1 MKTILICLILIT
13 QIFATN
19 NNFNYLHNHVKSGSN
34 SQNQQV
40 EERSLVP
47 NWAKGIV
54 WYQIFPERFDNG
66 DISNDPTSE
75 RVFSDSKN
83 KIDNWEVTSW
93 TSNWFAQDEW
103 MEESKRTDVYLR
115 RYGGDIQGVINRL
128 DYLKELGVGAIY
140 LNPVFDAVSLHK
152 YDGSTFHHIDI
163 NFGPNPNEDEKII
176 SSEIPHD
183 SGTWEWSSADKLFL
197 QLIKEVHKR
206 NMKII
211 IDGVFNHTGRNFWAF
226 KDIVEKGENSLY
238 KNWYRINSFDD
249 PSTEKN
255 EFDYK
260 GWWNIASLPEI
271 NRTENDLHREPKK
284 YIFEI
289 TKRWMDPNGDGNT
302 DDGIDGWR
310 LDVAREV
317 PIGFWND
324 WNNLVKSINKEA
336 VIIGELWELSP
347 DFVGANKPFDG
358 LMNYNFAFAVN
369 DFFIAD
375 KNKIKRSDLIANL
388 KEITNTYPE
397 DNLHALQNLVDSHDT
412 ERISSI
418 IKNPDRNYDRDG
430 NSGNENYDPSKPGSN
445 EYQKQ
450 KLIAAFQM
458 TYLGAPM
465 IYYGDEVGMWGA
477 DDPHCRKPMVWDD
490 KIYDDEL
497 IDENSGFKKG
507 FGSYKV
513 FQNKDLLN
521 TYKKLIAIRN
531 SSKALQFGSVEFLT
545 EIISEKLFGFTREF
559 ENENIYVIFN
569 LSDKEEILELPSN
582 SYMDLYNNFEIKSNN
597 RSLILV
603 PNSFV
608 ILKEI

>member
-1 MKTILICLILIT
+1 
-13 QIFATN
+13 
-19 NNFNYLHNHVKSGSN
+19 
-34 SQNQQV
+34 
-40 EERSLVP
+40 
-47 NWAKGIV
+47 
-54 WYQIFPERFDNG
+54 
-66 DISNDPTSE
+66 
-75 RVFSDSKN
+75 
-83 KIDNWEVTSW
+83 
-93 TSNWFAQDEW
+93 
-103 MEESKRTDVYLR
+103 
-115 RYGGDIQGVINRL
+115 
-128 DYLKELGVGAIY
+128 
-140 LNPVFDAVSLHK
+140 
-152 YDGSTFHHIDI
+152 
-163 NFGPNPNEDEKII
+163 
-176 SSEIPHD
+176 
-183 SGTWEWSSADKLFL
+183 
-197 QLIKEVHKR
+197 
-206 NMKII
+206 
-211 IDGVFNHTGRNFWAF
+211 
-226 KDIVEKGENSLY
+226 
-238 KNWYRINSFDD
+238 
-249 PSTEKN
+249 
-255 EFDYK
+255 
-260 GWWNIASLPEI
+260 
-271 NRTENDLHREPKK
+271 
-284 YIFEI
+284 
-289 TKRWMDPNGDGNT
+289 MDPNGDGNT

-324 WNNLVKSINKEA
+324 WSNLVKSINKEA

-397 DNLHALQNLVDSHDT
+397 ANLHALQNLVDSHDT

-490 KIYDDEL
+490 KIYDDEM

-513 FQNKDLLN
+513 FQNKDLLS

-531 SSKALQFGSVEFLT
+531 SSKTLQIGSVEFLT

-559 ENENIYVIFN
+559 ENEKIYVIFN
-569 LSDKEEILELPSN
+569 LSDKEELLELPSN
-582 SYMDLYNNFEIKSNN
+582 NYMDLYNNFEIKSNN
-597 RSLILV
+597 KSLILV

>member
-1 MKTILICLILIT
+1 MKTTLICLILFT
-13 QIFATN
+13 QIITAD
-19 NNFNYLHNHVKSGSN
+19 NFNYLHNHVKSGSN

-103 MEESKRTDVYLR
+103 MKESKRTDVYLR
-115 RYGGDIQGVINRL
+115 RYGGDIQGIINRL

-183 SGTWEWSSADKLFL
+183 SATWEWSSADKLFL

-271 NRTENDLHREPKK
+271 NRTENDLHPEPKK

-324 WNNLVKSINKEA
+324 WSNLVKSINKEA

-430 NSGNENYDPSKPGSN
+430 NSGNENYDPSKPNSN

-490 KIYDDEL
+490 KIYDDEM

-513 FQNKDLLN
+513 FQNKDLLS

-531 SSKALQFGSVEFLT
+531 SSKTLQIGSVEFLT

-559 ENENIYVIFN
+559 ENEKIYVIFN
-569 LSDKEEILELPSN
+569 LSDKEELLELPSYN
-582 SYMDLYNNFEIKSNN
+582 YMDLYNNFEIKSNN
-597 RSLILV
+597 KSLILV

>member
-1 MKTILICLILIT
+1 MKTTLICLILFT
-13 QIFATN
+13 QIITAD
-19 NNFNYLHNHVKSGSN
+19 NFDYLHNNVKSGSN

-103 MEESKRTDVYLR
+103 MKESKRTDVYLR
-115 RYGGDIQGVINRL
+115 RYGGDIQGIINRL

-183 SGTWEWSSADKLFL
+183 SATWEWSSADKLFL

-271 NRTENDLHREPKK
+271 NRTENDLHPEPKK

-324 WNNLVKSINKEA
+324 WSNLVKSINKEA

-388 KEITNTYPE
+388 KKITNTYPE

-430 NSGNENYDPSKPGSN
+430 SSGNEKYDPSKPGSN

-490 KIYDDEL
+490 KIYDDEM

-513 FQNKDLLN
+513 FQNKDLLS

-559 ENENIYVIFN
+559 ENEKIYVIFN
-569 LSDKEEILELPSN
+569 LSDKEELLEIPSN
-582 SYMDLYNNFEIKSNN
+582 SYMDLYNNFEIKPNN

>member
-1 MKTILICLILIT
+1 MKTILISLILFAQIIT
-13 QIFATN
+13 AD
-19 NNFNYLHNHVKSGSN
+19 NFDYLHNNVKSDSN
-34 SQNQQV
+34 SLNRQD

-66 DISNDPTSE
+66 DTTNDPTSE

-83 KIDNWEVTSW
+83 KIDNWNVTSW

-103 MEESKRTDVYLR
+103 MKESKRTDVYLR
-115 RYGGDIQGVINRL
+115 RYGGDIQGIINRL

-183 SGTWEWSSADKLFL
+183 SSTWEWSSADKLFL
-197 QLIKEVHKR
+197 LLIKEVHKR

-238 KNWYRINSFDD
+238 KNWYRINAFDD
-249 PSTEKN
+249 PSTEIN

-271 NRTENDLHREPKK
+271 NRTENDLHPEPKK

-317 PIGFWND
+317 PLGFWND
-324 WNNLVKSINKEA
+324 WSNLVKSINKEA

-369 DFFIAD
+369 DFFVAD
-375 KNKIKRSDLIANL
+375 KNKIKRSDLLKNL
-388 KEITNTYPE
+388 KEITNTYPL

-430 NSGNENYDPSKPGSN
+430 NSGNENYDPSKPSFN

-490 KIYDDEL
+490 KIYDDEI
-497 IDENSGFKKG
+497 IDESSGFKKG
-507 FGSYKV
+507 LGSYKV
-513 FQNKDLLN
+513 SQNKDLLE

-531 SSKALQFGSVEFLT
+531 SSKALQLGSVEFLT
-545 EIISEKLFGFTREF
+545 EAISEKLFGFTREY
-559 ENENIYVIFN
+559 ENEKIYVIFN

-582 SYMDLYNNFEIKSNN
+582 HYLDLYNNFEINPNN
-597 RSLILV
+597 KNLILV

>member
-1 MKTILICLILIT
+1 MKTTLICLILFT
-13 QIFATN
+13 QIITAD
-19 NNFNYLHNHVKSGSN
+19 NFDYLHNNVKSGSN
-34 SQNQQV
+34 SQNQQG

-93 TSNWFAQDEW
+93 SSNWFAQDEW
-103 MEESKRTDVYLR
+103 MKESKRTDVYLR

-211 IDGVFNHTGRNFWAF
+211 IDGIFNHTGRNFWAF
-226 KDIVEKGENSLY
+226 KDIAEKGENSLY

-271 NRTENDLHREPKK
+271 NRTENDLHPEPKK

-324 WNNLVKSINKEA
+324 WSNLVKSINKEA

-430 NSGNENYDPSKPGSN
+430 NSGNENYDPSKPNSN

-490 KIYDDEL
+490 KIYDDEM

-513 FQNKDLLN
+513 FQNKDLLS

-531 SSKALQFGSVEFLT
+531 SSKTLQIGSVEFLT

-559 ENENIYVIFN
+559 ENEKIYVIFN

-582 SYMDLYNNFEIKSNN
+582 NYMDLYNNFEIKSNN
-597 RSLILV
+597 KSLILV

>member
-1 MKTILICLILIT
+1 MKTILISLILFAQIIT
-13 QIFATN
+13 AD
-19 NNFNYLHNHVKSGSN
+19 NFDYLHNNVKSDSN
-34 SQNQQV
+34 SLNRQD

-66 DISNDPTSE
+66 DTTNDPTSE

-83 KIDNWEVTSW
+83 KIDNWNVTSW

-103 MEESKRTDVYLR
+103 MKESKRTDVYLR
-115 RYGGDIQGVINRL
+115 RYGGDIQGIINRL

-183 SGTWEWSSADKLFL
+183 SSTWEWSSADKLFL
-197 QLIKEVHKR
+197 LLIKEVHKR

-238 KNWYRINSFDD
+238 KNWYRINAFDD
-249 PSTEKN
+249 PSTEIN

-271 NRTENDLHREPKK
+271 NRTENDLHPEPKK

-317 PIGFWND
+317 PLGFWND
-324 WNNLVKSINKEA
+324 WSNLVKSINKEA

-369 DFFIAD
+369 DFFVAD
-375 KNKIKRSDLIANL
+375 KNKIKRSDLLKNL
-388 KEITNTYPE
+388 KEITNTYPL

-430 NSGNENYDPSKPGSN
+430 NSGNENYDPSKPSFN

-490 KIYDDEL
+490 KIYDDEI
-497 IDENSGFKKG
+497 IDDNSGFKKG

-513 FQNKDLLN
+513 SQNKDLLS
-521 TYKKLIAIRN
+521 TYKTLIAIRN
-531 SSKALQFGSVEFLT
+531 SSKALQLGSVEFLT
-545 EIISEKLFGFTREF
+545 EAISEKLFGFTREY
-559 ENENIYVIFN
+559 ENEKIYVIFN
-569 LSDKEEILELPSN
+569 LSEREEILELPSN
-582 SYMDLYNNFEIKSNN
+582 HYLDLYNNFEIKPNN
-597 RSLILV
+597 KNLILV

>member
-1 MKTILICLILIT
+1 MKTTLICLILFT
-13 QIFATN
+13 QIITAD
-19 NNFNYLHNHVKSGSN
+19 NFNYLHNHVKSGSN

-103 MEESKRTDVYLR
+103 MKESKRTDVYLR

-183 SGTWEWSSADKLFL
+183 SATWEWSSADKLFL

-271 NRTENDLHREPKK
+271 NRTENDLHPEPKK

-324 WNNLVKSINKEA
+324 WSNLVKSINKEA

-430 NSGNENYDPSKPGSN
+430 SSGNEKYDPSKPGSN

-490 KIYDDEL
+490 KIYDDEM

-513 FQNKDLLN
+513 FQNKDLLS

-531 SSKALQFGSVEFLT
+531 SSKTLQIGSVEFLT

-559 ENENIYVIFN
+559 ENEKIYVIFN
-569 LSDKEEILELPSN
+569 LSDKEELLELPSN
-582 SYMDLYNNFEIKSNN
+582 NYMDLYNNFEIKSNN
-597 RSLILV
+597 KSLILV

>member
-1 MKTILICLILIT
+1 MKTTLICLILFT
-13 QIFATN
+13 QIITAD
-19 NNFNYLHNHVKSGSN
+19 NFNYLHNHVKSGSN

-54 WYQIFPERFDNG
+54 WYQIFPERFENG

-103 MEESKRTDVYLR
+103 MKESKRTDVYLR
-115 RYGGDIQGVINRL
+115 RYGGDIQGIINRL

-271 NRTENDLHREPKK
+271 NRTENDLHPEPKK

-324 WNNLVKSINKEA
+324 WSNLVKSINKEA

-430 NSGNENYDPSKPGSN
+430 NSGNEKYDPSKPGSN

-490 KIYDDEL
+490 KIYDYEM

-513 FQNKDLLN
+513 FQNKDLLS

-531 SSKALQFGSVEFLT
+531 SSKTLQIGSVEFLT

-559 ENENIYVIFN
+559 ENEKIYVIFN
-569 LSDKEEILELPSN
+569 LSDKEELLELPSN
-582 SYMDLYNNFEIKSNN
+582 NYMDLYNNFEIKSNN
-597 RSLILV
+597 KSLILV

>member
-1 MKTILICLILIT
+1 MKTTLICLILFT
-13 QIFATN
+13 QIITAD
-19 NNFNYLHNHVKSGSN
+19 NFDYLHNNVKSGSN

-103 MEESKRTDVYLR
+103 MKESKRTDVYLR
-115 RYGGDIQGVINRL
+115 RYGGDIQGIINRL

-183 SGTWEWSSADKLFL
+183 SATWEWSSADKLFL

-271 NRTENDLHREPKK
+271 NRTENDLHPEPKK

-324 WNNLVKSINKEA
+324 WSNLVKSINKEA

-388 KEITNTYPE
+388 KKITNTYPE

-430 NSGNENYDPSKPGSN
+430 SSGNEKYDPSKPGSN

-490 KIYDDEL
+490 KIYDDEM

-513 FQNKDLLN
+513 FQNKDLLS

-559 ENENIYVIFN
+559 ENEKIYVIFN
-569 LSDKEEILELPSN
+569 LSDKEELLELPSN
-582 SYMDLYNNFEIKSNN
+582 SYMDLYNNFEIKPNN